1 VKIDKQQQIEILK
14 RGSIKLKGQFLFG
27 SNYSFLV
34 SLCHH
39 GNQIEAIYKPLKGEK
54 PLWDFP
60 LESLADREVAAF
72 IVSESLGWNLVPPTV
87 IRRKADFGKGSLQVF
102 IPHDAQQNYF
112 TFNDYIRERLRAV
125 ALFDLII
132 NNADRKGS
140 HILIDESEKLW
151 LIDHGL
157 CFHLEPK
164 LRTVIWDFAG
174 QPIAEQLLKDISNFN
189 QQLIVKEGVYNELKK
204 HLRESEIL
212 ATSQRIQ
219 SILDY
224 PFYPFPDPQRRPF
237 PWPLV

>member
-1 VKIDKQQQIEILK
+1 
-14 RGSIKLKGQFLFG
+14 
-27 SNYSFLV
+27 
-34 SLCHH
+34 
-39 GNQIEAIYKPLKGEK
+39 
-54 PLWDFP
+54 
-60 LESLADREVAAF
+60 
-72 IVSESLGWNLVPPTV
+72 
-87 IRRKADFGKGSLQVF
+87 
-102 IPHDAQQNYF
+102 
-112 TFNDYIRERLRAV
+112 V